1 MHVESINNS
10 TYLRG
15 FYDLHGIRIKSP
27 PKDPPEKIPLN
38 AIEREPVPTSVLN
51 PNASG
56 KYFLILNGVYS
67 GRSAIH
73 LSDETI

>member
-1 MHVESINNS
+1 MQKNTVARNS
-10 TYLRG
+10 
-15 FYDLHGIRIKSP
+15 
-27 PKDPPEKIPLN
+27 LN